1 MRYDRMPEQEA
12 CLTGLLEEVAGQLRQ
27 VGERFIPYA
36 VRVEKLAERLREKQF
51 HLAVLGQF
59 KRGKSSLINA
69 LLGGSLLPSSLV
81 PVTALPTII
90 RQGMRRRACITFADG
105 REEQDVFADDA
116 SLADYL
122 SRFVA
127 EQANPANC
135 LQVEQVIVEYPA
147 ALLAGGVVLI
157 DTPGI
162 GSTFRHN
169 TDTTLRFLAQCDA
182 ALFVVSADPP
192 VTAAE
197 LAFLQIV
204 QQHVRRL
211 FFVLNKADQLSKEE
225 QDTMVGFL
233 RQVLHEQ
240 AGIAVETVYRVSARQ
255 AVLGKESGDGRL
267 LAASG
272 LGLLE
277 EALRAFFRQ
286 EMQAVLALAIETKL
300 AAVLREALLELELA
314 VQVLLMPVDELAA
327 KQELLRQKLTELTA
341 EEQQAEDVLAGDRK
355 RALDFLEKQAGSLRQ
370 KARDYLTQVVA
381 KELGGG
387 ERSGLERDAQA
398 ALRAA
403 VAPFFDRELSAAA
416 NQFGD
421 YLAGVMAVHQQRAA
435 ALIQAVRQTAA
446 SIFALDYQAVEQE
459 LTFQMKRQPYWV
471 KTEWQTGLGGIPHTW
486 LEIVLPASFRL
497 SRLRKRLE
505 RQVETLVLRN
515 VESLRWALLQNT
527 EAAFHAF
534 RAAFSARLAE
544 AMDGTAQAVAAAAVQ
559 KQGRTEEVEAGRLRL
574 QQAAGKLQRLLKQA
588 NTAVPEFE
596 EAVTIDAESG
606 RLI

>member
-1 MRYDRMPEQEA
+1 MKYDRMPEQEA
-12 CLTGLLEEVAGQLRQ
+12 CLTGLLEEAAGQLRQ
-27 VGERFIPYA
+27 VGNRFIPHA
-36 VRVEKLAERLREKQF
+36 VRVENLAERLREKQF

-69 LLGGSLLPSSLV
+69 LLGGPFLPSSLV
-81 PVTALPTII
+81 PVTALPTVI
-90 RQGMRRRACITFADG
+90 RQGIGRRAYITFADG
-105 REEQDVFADDA
+105 REDQGVFDDDV

-204 QQHVRRL
+204 QHHVRRL
-211 FFVLNKADQLSKEE
+211 FFVLNKADHLSGEE
-225 QDTMVGFL
+225 QDTMVSFL
-233 RQVLHEQ
+233 RQVLREQ
-240 AGIAVETVYRVSARQ
+240 AGITVETVYRVSARQ
-255 AVLGKESGDGRL
+255 AVLGKERGDSRL

-277 EALRAFFRQ
+277 EALTAFFRQ
-286 EMQAVLALAIETKL
+286 EMQAVLAVAIETKL
-300 AAVLREALLELELA
+300 AVVLREALLELELA

-327 KQELLRQKLTELTA
+327 KQATLRQKLTELTA
-341 EEQQAEDVLAGDRK
+341 EEQQADDVLAGDRK
-355 RALDFLEKQAGSLRQ
+355 RALDFLEKQADVLRR
-370 KARDYLTQVVA
+370 KARDYLSHVVA
-381 KELGGG
+381 KELSGG
-387 ERSGLERDAQA
+387 ERPGLERDAQT
-398 ALRAA
+398 ALMAA
-403 VAPFFDRELSAAA
+403 VAPFFDRELSATAD
-416 NQFGD
+416 QFSD
-421 YLAGVMAVHQQRAA
+421 YLAGVMAVHQQRAE

-446 SIFALDYQAVEQE
+446 TIFALDYQAVEQE

-486 LEIVLPASFRL
+486 LEVLLPASFRFV
-497 SRLRKRLE
+497 RIRKRLE
-505 RQVETLVLRN
+505 RQVEALVLRN

-527 EAAFHAF
+527 EAAFHSF

-544 AMDGTAQAVAAAAVQ
+544 AVDGTAQAVAAAAEQ
-559 KQGRTEEVEAGRLRL
+559 KQGQTEDVADRCSRL
-574 QQAAGKLQRLLKQA
+574 QRAARQMQQLLQQV
-588 NTAVPEFE
+588 TTVEPEFGK
-596 EAVTIDAESG
+596 AVAIDAESD